1 MFIAG
6 HAAAGAL
13 IGEQIG
19 TSPLLIFTLS
29 MVSHFLLDVIPHG
42 DGHHVDDYFSG
53 TKKHLKNLYN
63 VLVVDTVAT
72 IIMVA
77 WFMAYA
83 NINRIAVA
91 WGIIGGVLPDLLVGI
106 NEVWK
111 NSRIKWFSKFHFLV
125 HNALIDRIKVKPW
138 PGAVLQIAI
147 IVLIFQAM

>member
-13 IGEQIG
+13 IGEQLG
-19 TSPLLIFTLS
+19 GNPVLIFIVA
-29 MVSHFLLDVIPHG
+29 MASHFLLDVIPHG
-42 DGHHVDDYFSG
+42 DGHHVNDYFAG
-53 TKKHLKNLYN
+53 TKKHLKALYN
-63 VLVVDTVAT
+63 VLLIDTVAT
-72 IIMVA
+72 IILVS

-111 NSRIKWFSKFHFLV
+111 NSKIKWFSKFHFIV
-125 HNALIDRIKVKPW
+125 HNALIDTIKVKPW
-138 PGAVLQIAI
+138 PGAALQIAI
-147 IVLIFQAM
+147 IVLLIKAI